1 MSLTPIWS
9 PLEDQHL
16 ATSSQITSNPTDRPQ
31 WHLLLDEQLV
41 GSSLKVVVDNG
52 KTYKNRETT
61 ISIAMVDGVVSIW
74 HNVYN
79 TLKGL
84 APAWVLP
91 KSPNP
96 TRDNGILM
104 VVKGNHCGKYVRWI
118 HHRYHE
124 DNGNKQVIIL
134 LAVINKVEGAADT
147 LTGEQFELGSDSLC
161 IATETNKDRKLNANL
176 MNSLQENAHKHR

>member
-9 PLEDQHL
+9 PPEDQHL
-16 ATSSQITSNPTDRPQ
+16 ATSSQIASNLTDRPQ
-31 WHLLLDEQLV
+31 RHPLLDERLV
-41 GSSLKVVVDNG
+41 GSSLKVVIDNG
-52 KTYKNRETT
+52 KTYKNREVTV
-61 ISIAMVDGVVSIW
+61 SIAKVDGVVSIQ

-84 APAWVLP
+84 VPAWVFP

-96 TRDNGILM
+96 THDNGILM
-104 VVKGNHCGKYVRWI
+104 VVKGNHCGKYVRQI

-124 DNGNKQVIIL
+124 YNGDKQAIIL
-134 LAVINKVEGAADT
+134 LEVVNKVEGTADM
-147 LTGEQFELGSDSLC
+147 LTGEQFKLGPDSLC
-161 IATETNKDRKLNANL
+161 IAIETNEDRKLNANL